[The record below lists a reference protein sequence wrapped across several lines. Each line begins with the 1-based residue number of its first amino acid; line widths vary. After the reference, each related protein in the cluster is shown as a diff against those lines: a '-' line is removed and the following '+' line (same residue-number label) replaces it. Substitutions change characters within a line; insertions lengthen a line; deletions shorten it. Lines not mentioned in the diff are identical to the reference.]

1 MSRDYLDF
9 DLAVVREGQ
18 GYAARVVAS
27 PAGQV
32 SAPFTLPFSVVD
44 LAQFMNAVGPPRV
57 SSRRLVPAEAR
68 AVDVKDYGR
77 RLGDAL
83 LSGEVA
89 RAFRESLTTATSQG
103 KDLRLR
109 LRLDAVPDLD
119 PVPWEYLYDARLARF
134 LTLSQET
141 PIVRLIDSADRP
153 PAVQVEPPMRV
164 LVMVSS
170 PSDMPEL
177 AVEREEQL
185 LHATTGDL
193 VKAGLIE
200 IVVLEDATL
209 MSLQRALLDDYHVFH
224 FIGHGGFDQQAQEGV
239 LVLERED
246 GTAHR
251 VSGARLGTLLHD
263 ARYLQLAVLNACE
276 GARTSGRDAF
286 SGVGQA
292 LVRQGLPAVVA
303 MQTEISDRAALVFS
317 HEFYYFLTRGLGIDA
332 AICEV
337 RKAMAVSDEASE
349 WGTAVL
355 LRSGADQPFNVTAT
369 AVAPAGHE
377 ESRLES
383 LYDAAQGALAAQAPA
398 TALPMLEQIAAER
411 PDYQDVTELIE
422 RVRPSV
428 APDPATS
435 GPVVSPTD
443 GSATTH
449 PATGGARRP
458 QTLPREDADETVV
471 VPVATAGPTTAPAE
485 SPAETPAETPA
496 EFPEEPPAEPPEEP
510 PGGTPHG
517 AEPQPPR
524 GPDRRTGRGFRPGKV
539 VRPLLLLGLIVAGLV
554 AWRFLPSLLQKATPL
569 VSVACGSSERIGG
582 AAGTDFSI
590 GCAPVAPTVD
600 GSFDDWRSIPFH
612 DISATITPS
621 RDRQPGLQ
629 GQWQALWDA
638 DGLYV
643 HFVVTD
649 DTIRPVQNP
658 PSAWFQGDGVSF
670 EVGPDPSKLR
680 AGASLRPGQ
689 DFHVIFGLLDD
700 DDRGAAAAI
709 NPVGTGR
716 DGSVVFVKGK
726 AHPEI
731 TVARRDTADGY
742 ELEARVP
749 WSTLGRDLAPA
760 RGTVLGVNFN
770 VSDAFPPPHS
780 WALRSMLSS
789 NPDRSSANQNH
800 PGTWQTAVLSDA
812 S

>member
-9 DLAVVREGQ
+9 DLAVTREGQ
-18 GYAARVVAS
+18 GYAARVVAW

-32 SAPFTLPFSVVD
+32 SAPFTLPFSLVE

-68 AVDVKDYGR
+68 VVDVKDYGR

-83 LSGEVA
+83 LAGEVA

-119 PVPWEYLYDARLARF
+119 PVPWEYLYDSRLERF

-153 PAVQVEPPMRV
+153 PAVDVEPPMRV
-164 LVMVSS
+164 LVMISS

-185 LHATTGDL
+185 LRATTGDL
-193 VKAGLIE
+193 VKAGQLE

-209 MSLQRALLDDYHVFH
+209 ISLQRALLDDYHVFH

-263 ARYLQLAVLNACE
+263 ARDMQLAVLNACE

-317 HEFYYFLTRGLGIDA
+317 HEFYYFLSRGLGIDA

-355 LRSGADQPFNVTAT
+355 LRSGADQPFNVTAK
-369 AVAPAGHE
+369 AVAPAGRE
-377 ESRLES
+377 ERRLES
-383 LYDAAQGALAAQAPA
+383 LYDAAQGALAAQAPD

-422 RVRPSV
+422 RVRPSIDSGSASLPGPSV
-428 APDPATS
+428 TTPTADGGASPAGGGAPATASS
-435 GPVVSPTD
+435 G
-443 GSATTH
+443 GA
-449 PATGGARRP
+449 PATASGGGERAV
-458 QTLPREDADETVV
+458 T
-471 VPVATAGPTTAPAE
+471 
-485 SPAETPAETPA
+485 
-496 EFPEEPPAEPPEEP
+496 EEPLTGRREPSHPD
-510 PGGTPHG
+510 
-517 AEPQPPR
+517 ASPR
-524 GPDRRTGRGFRPGKV
+524 GPEPAPPEDQTTHRGFRFSKL
-539 VRPLLLLGLIVAGLV
+539 VRPLLLLVVIIAALL
-554 AWRFLPSLLQKATPL
+554 AWRLLPSLLQKASPL
-569 VSVACGSSERIGG
+569 VSAACGSSERLGN
-582 AAGTDFSI
+582 AAGSDFTI
-590 GCAPVAPTVD
+590 GCAPVAPQID

-612 DISATITPS
+612 DITATITPS
-621 RDRQPGLQ
+621 PDRQPGLR
-629 GQWQALWDA
+629 GEWQALWDA

-649 DTIRPVQNP
+649 DDIRPVQNP
-658 PSAWFQGDGVSF
+658 ASAWFQGDGVSF
-670 EVGPDPSKLR
+670 EVGPDPSQLKTN
-680 AGASLRPGQ
+680 ASLRPGR
-689 DFHVIFGLLDD
+689 DFHVIFGLLEN

-716 DGSVVFVKGK
+716 GGALVFVKGT

-731 TVARRDTADGY
+731 TVARRDTSDGY
-742 ELEARVP
+742 ELEAKVP
-749 WSTLGRDLAPA
+749 WSAIGRDLAPE

-770 VSDAFPPPHS
+770 LSDAFPLPHP

-789 NPDRSSANQNH
+789 NPDRSSANQNR

>member
-1 MSRDYLDF
+1 
-9 DLAVVREGQ
+9 V
-18 GYAARVVAS
+18 
-27 PAGQV
+27 
-32 SAPFTLPFSVVD
+32 
-44 LAQFMNAVGPPRV
+44 
-57 SSRRLVPAEAR
+57 
-68 AVDVKDYGR
+68 VDVKDYGR

-103 KDLRLR
+103 RDLRLR

-119 PVPWEYLYDARLARF
+119 PVPWEYLYDTRLERF
-134 LTLSQET
+134 LALSQET
-141 PIVRLIDSADRP
+141 PVVRLIDSADRP
-153 PAVQVEPPMRV
+153 PAVEVEPPMRV
-164 LVMVSS
+164 LVMISS

-177 AVEREEQL
+177 AVDREEQL
-185 LHATTGDL
+185 LRATTGDL
-193 VKAGLIE
+193 VKSGQLE

-209 MSLQRALLDDYHVFH
+209 TALQRALLDDYHVFH

-263 ARYLQLAVLNACE
+263 ARDLQLAVLNACE

-317 HEFYYFLTRGLGIDA
+317 HEFYYFLSRGLGIDA

-355 LRSGADQPFNVTAT
+355 LRSGADQPFNVTAK
-369 AVAPAGHE
+369 AAAPAGRE
-377 ESRLES
+377 DSRLES

-422 RVRPSV
+422 RVRPSLD
-428 APDPATS
+428 AGAATIPRPDPTLAE
-435 GPVVSPTD
+435 
-443 GSATTH
+443 
-449 PATGGARRP
+449 TGGA
-458 QTLPREDADETVV
+458 T
-471 VPVATAGPTTAPAE
+471 TAGATPLFTAGGGGPPVTAGGSVSQGTGGAPPPTGRLPQ
-485 SPAETPAETPA
+485 
-496 EFPEEPPAEPPEEP
+496 PEEDSPQEPEP
-510 PGGTPHG
+510 RK
-517 AEPQPPR
+517 QQNQ
-524 GPDRRTGRGFRPGKV
+524 RTGHRFRVGKL
-539 VRPLLLLGLIVAGLV
+539 VRALLLLGFVILALV
-554 AWRFLPSLLQKATPL
+554 AWRLLPSLLQKAGPL
-569 VSVACGSSERIGG
+569 VSAACGSSERLGNS
-582 AAGTDFSI
+582 AGPDFSI
-590 GCAPVAPTVD
+590 GCAPVAPVID

-612 DISATITPS
+612 DITATITPS
-621 RDRQPGLQ
+621 PDRQPGLR
-629 GQWQALWDA
+629 GQWQALWDG

-649 DTIRPVQNP
+649 DNIRPVQNP
-658 PSAWFQGDGVSF
+658 ASSWFQGDGVSF
-670 EVGPDPSKLR
+670 EVGPDPSQLKTSS
-680 AGASLRPGQ
+680 ALRPGQ
-689 DFHVIFGLLDD
+689 DFHVIFGLLAN

-716 DGSVVFVKGK
+716 GGTLVFVKGT

-731 TVARRDTADGY
+731 TVARRDTSDGY
-742 ELEARVP
+742 ELEAKVP
-749 WSTLGRDLAPA
+749 WSSIGRELAPA
-760 RGTVLGVNFN
+760 RGTVLAVNFN
-770 VSDAFPPPHS
+770 VSDAFPLPHS

-789 NPDRSSANQNH
+789 NPDRSSENQNR

>member
-9 DLAVVREGQ
+9 DLAVTREGQ

-32 SAPFTLPFSVVD
+32 SAPFTLPFSLVE

-68 AVDVKDYGR
+68 VVDVKDYGR

-83 LSGEVA
+83 LAGEVA

-119 PVPWEYLYDARLARF
+119 PVPWEYLYDTRLDRF
-134 LTLSQET
+134 LALSQET
-141 PIVRLIDSADRP
+141 PVVRLIDSADRP
-153 PAVQVEPPMRV
+153 PAVEVEPPMRV
-164 LVMVSS
+164 LVMISS

-185 LHATTGDL
+185 LRATTGDL
-193 VKAGLIE
+193 VKAGQLE

-209 MSLQRALLDDYHVFH
+209 TSLQRALLDDYHVFH

-251 VSGARLGTLLHD
+251 VSGVRLGTLLHD
-263 ARYLQLAVLNACE
+263 ARGLQLAVLNACE

-317 HEFYYFLTRGLGIDA
+317 HEFYYFLSRGLGIDA

-355 LRSGADQPFNVTAT
+355 LRSGTDQPFTVTAQP
-369 AVAPAGHE
+369 VASTRRT

-383 LYDAAQGALAAQAPA
+383 LYDAAQGALAAQAPG
-398 TALPMLEQIAAER
+398 TALPMLEQIAAEQ

-428 APDPATS
+428 
-435 GPVVSPTD
+435 D
-443 GSATTH
+443 G
-449 PATGGARRP
+449 
-458 QTLPREDADETVV
+458 
-471 VPVATAGPTTAPAE
+471 
-485 SPAETPAETPA
+485 
-496 EFPEEPPAEPPEEP
+496 
-510 PGGTPHG
+510 
-517 AEPQPPR
+517 
-524 GPDRRTGRGFRPGKV
+524 GPDRAPAPDLPPGTGGGPSGAHDVGATGVPGGEPQAAGSGGAPPTIALPLTGGEPPHQEGPPPRHEPPPSAEESAHHGFRFSKL
-539 VRPLLLLGLIVAGLV
+539 VRPLLLLAVIVAALV
-554 AWRFLPSLLQKATPL
+554 AWRFLPSLLQKSPL
-569 VSVACGSSERIGG
+569 VSVACGSSEQLGNT
-582 AAGTDFSI
+582 AGSDFTI
-590 GCAPVAPTVD
+590 GCAPVAPTID

-612 DISATITPS
+612 DITATITPS
-621 RDRQPGLQ
+621 PDRQPGLR

-643 HFVVTD
+643 HVIVTD
-649 DTIRPVQNP
+649 DDIRPVQAP
-658 PSAWFQGDGVSF
+658 ASAWFQGDGVSF
-670 EVGPDPSKLR
+670 EIGPDPSKLKSS
-680 AGASLRPGQ
+680 APLRPGR
-689 DFHVIFGLLDD
+689 DFHVIIGLLEN

-716 DGSVVFVKGK
+716 GGVLVFVKGK

-731 TVARRDTADGY
+731 TVARRNTSDGY
-742 ELEARVP
+742 ELEAKVP
-749 WSTLGRDLAPA
+749 WSSIGRDLAPS
-760 RGTVLGVNFN
+760 RGTVLGLNFN
-770 VSDAFPPPHS
+770 ISDAFPLPHS

-789 NPDRSSANQNH
+789 NPDRSSDNQNH
-800 PGTWQTAVLSDA
+800 PGTWQTAMLSDA